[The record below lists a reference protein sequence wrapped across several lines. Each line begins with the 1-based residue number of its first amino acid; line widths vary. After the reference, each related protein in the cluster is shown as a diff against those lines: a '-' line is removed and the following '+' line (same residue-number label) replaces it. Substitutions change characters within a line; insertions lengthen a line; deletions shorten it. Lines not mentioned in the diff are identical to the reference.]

1 MAADDALMDTEPAP
15 APRRSRVGRAGK
27 WLLGIAVAFVLLAVG
42 ALVVLNT
49 PLGERFLASRIA
61 ERTFPNGLNIRI
73 GRIEGNLYGA
83 AVLHDVR
90 LSDPE
95 GVFLTI
101 PRAEV
106 DWNPGAWLSNRLEI
120 DSFSARRAMLSRIP
134 EFLPSEDEGPILP
147 GFDISIDKLEIDN
160 LTLARGIAGER
171 PQRVDLTGSA
181 QVTDRRLMVDIDGR
195 LGKRDRLALLLDAE
209 PDGDDFDL
217 SLDLAAAADG
227 PIAGMAGL
235 DTPYVARI
243 RGDGTWSQWT
253 GSLLVRSEDERVAAM
268 RITNRAGR
276 FGLLGK
282 FDPSDFLTGIPARAL
297 GDDVALKA
305 DIAIDE
311 RIFDGRTIL
320 VGQGLSVDAQGLVD
334 LAENRA
340 EGLELTAFVRDPG
353 LLGEGM
359 ALRGARL
366 DATLDGA
373 FDDLAI
379 VHDARVGELDLG
391 GTRLAGLRQQGTA
404 RYDGTRWTLPLAVTL
419 ARVTSGNAMVDPRLL
434 DGTGRGTLVLSGST
448 LLADAPRV
456 VFPGTSAN
464 LALRGDLAAGRY
476 QIRGPVRA
484 NRLALDNVGTAGG
497 TAVIDFTL
505 APDAPW
511 RLSADLDARIAPV
524 TNATLANLAGTPI
537 RVRGGIAVGGNA
549 PLDFNRLRVD
559 ASKVRLAL
567 DGSVRNGTTRVAG
580 KGTYVDYG
588 AFTVEASVTDA
599 GPSAALVFAKPATGL
614 DNVRVAIAPSE
625 DGFAIDTEGNSVLGP
640 FAGQL
645 GLVAPANGPTRIAI
659 KQMRVS
665 DTDVTGSIALVEGGA
680 DGTLAFAGGGV
691 TGTVALAPRGGGQG
705 LAIDLRARN
714 ARFGGDTPLRIARA
728 DIDASGLIREGS
740 TSFSGSGTAVGL
752 SYGSLFIARLAA
764 RGEIENGVGRVD
776 ASLAGRR
783 SGRFALDLNAAIRP
797 ERIAVAAQGQ
807 FAGRRISMPRR
818 AVLTSLDNGGWNLA
832 PTQVSYGDGGMIAAG
847 NFGGG
852 DLDFD
857 FKLAHMPLSLIDVV
871 RPDTGLGGTISGT
884 VHYRTGANK
893 VPVSEAKVKI
903 DDLTRSGLVLTS
915 RPVDVALVAT
925 LTETELEAHALLQN
939 EEIQR
944 GRVQARITALP
955 AQGLLLDRLRA
966 GRLFGQ
972 LRYRG
977 AAESLWRLA
986 ALDTFD
992 ITGPIAIAA
1001 DATGTLEAPTVRGS
1015 ISGEALELR
1024 SSLSGT
1030 DIRDIAIRGRFQG
1043 SRLQL
1048 TRFSGTAVNG
1058 GTVNGSGIVDLRT
1071 LGETVEGRVL
1081 EIRGPI
1087 IDLRA
1092 SARNARLLDNGGL
1105 SATITGPLRI
1115 VSDGLGGTIAGR
1127 VRVDR
1132 ASWTLGTAA
1141 DDLRLPQIATREI
1154 NAPANRAPQI
1164 AAARPWR
1171 YLINAKA
1178 DSRIDV
1184 DGMGLDSE
1192 WAADIVLRGTTDDPR
1207 IGGRAEVV
1215 RGDYT
1220 FAGTRFELTRGEI
1233 EFDANVPID
1242 PRLDIRAETDRDG
1255 LTVEATVRGS
1265 ATQPEIA
1272 FSSNPSLPEE
1282 ELLARLLFGG
1292 SVTSLS
1298 ATDALQLG
1306 AAVASLRGGG
1316 GMDPINQL
1324 RSAIGL
1330 DRLRIVS
1337 ADPALGRGT
1346 GVALGKNFGR
1356 RFYAEIIT
1364 DGRGYSATE
1373 VEFRVTSWLSLLA
1386 AVSTVGRESVV
1397 AEISRDY

>member
-1 MAADDALMDTEPAP
+1 MAEEMASDADL
-15 APRRSRVGRAGK
+15 APRRRGRRVTRAGK
-27 WLLGIAVAFVLLAVG
+27 WLLGLAAAVVLLVVG
-42 ALVVLNT
+42 GLVVLNT

-61 ERTFPNGLNIRI
+61 EQTFPNGLNIQI

-90 LSDPE
+90 LSDPK

-106 DWNPGAWLSNRLEI
+106 DWNPGAWLYNRLEI
-120 DSFSARRAMLSRIP
+120 DSFAARRANLSRVP
-134 EFLPSEDEGPILP
+134 EFLPSEDDNPVLP
-147 GFDISIDKLEIDN
+147 GFDISIERLEIDN
-160 LTLARGIAGER
+160 LMLARGIAGDR

-181 QVTDRRLMVDIDGR
+181 EVADRRLMVDVDGR
-195 LGKRDRLALLLDAE
+195 LGERDRLALLLDAE

-217 SLDLAAAADG
+217 SLDLDAAEDG
-227 PIAGMAGL
+227 PIAALAGL
-235 DTPYVARI
+235 DGAHIARI
-243 RGDGTWSQWT
+243 RGDGTWSDWT
-253 GSLLVRSEDERVAAM
+253 GGLVVRNDDGRVAAL
-268 RITNRAGR
+268 RITNRSGR

-282 FDPSDFLTGIPARAL
+282 IDPSGFLSGIPARAL
-297 GDDVALKA
+297 GDDVAVKA
-305 DIAIDE
+305 ELAIDN
-311 RIFDGRTIL
+311 RAFDGRTIV
-320 VGQGLSVDAQGLVD
+320 VGRGLSVDAKGLLD
-334 LAENRA
+334 LAGNRA
-340 EGLELTAFVRDPG
+340 ENLAITALVRDPA

-359 ALRGARL
+359 ALRNARL
-366 DATLDGA
+366 TATLDGP
-373 FDDLAI
+373 FKDLAI
-379 VHDARVGELDLG
+379 VHDLQVGELDLG
-391 GTRLAGLRQQGTA
+391 GTRLTGLRQAATA
-404 RYDGTRWTLPLAVTL
+404 RYDGTRWMLPLDL
-419 ARVTSGNAMVDPRLL
+419 RLGRVSSGNTMVDPRLIN
-434 DGTGRGTLVLSGST
+434 GVARGSIVLTGST
-448 LLADAPRV
+448 LRSDDLRLA
-456 VFPGTSAN
+456 FPAASAN
-464 LALRGDLAAGRY
+464 LALRGDLASGDYRL
-476 QIRGPVRA
+476 RGPVRA
-484 NRLALDNVGTAGG
+484 ERLALENVGMLGG
-497 TAVIDFTL
+497 TAVIDLTL
-505 APDAPW
+505 APGAPW
-511 RLSADLDARIAPV
+511 RLSADLDARVAPV

-537 RVRGGIAVGGNA
+537 RVRGGVAVGGNA
-549 PLDFNRLRVD
+549 PLDFKRMRID
-559 ASKVRLAL
+559 ASKVHLAL
-567 DGSVRNGTTRVAG
+567 DGSVRGGTTRLAG
-580 KGTYVDYG
+580 RGTHVDYG

-599 GPSAALVFAKPATGL
+599 GPSAALVFVKPATGL
-614 DNVRVAIAPSE
+614 ENVRVAIAPRD
-625 DGFAIDTEGNSVLGP
+625 DGFAIDTDGQSLFGP
-640 FAGQL
+640 FEGTL
-645 GLVAPANGPTRIAI
+645 GLIAPAGGPTRII
-659 KQMRVS
+659 IEDMRVS
-665 DTDVTGSIALVEGGA
+665 DTKVTGGVSLVDGGA
-680 DGTLAFAGGGV
+680 DGRLAFAGGGMD
-691 TGTVALAPRGGGQG
+691 GTVALAPRGGGQG
-705 LAIDLRARN
+705 LDIDLRARN
-714 ARFGGDTPLRIARA
+714 ARFGGEPSMRIARA
-728 DIDASGLIREGS
+728 DITATGLIREGHS
-740 TSFSGSGTAVGL
+740 SFTGTGTAAGL
-752 SYGSLFIARLAA
+752 SYGSLFIGRLAA
-764 RGEIENGVGRVD
+764 KGEVEDGVGRID

-783 SGRFALDLNAAIRP
+783 SGRFALDLNATVRP
-797 ERIAVAAQGQ
+797 ERIALAAQGE

-818 AVLTSLDNGGWNLA
+818 AVLTSLDGGGWRLA
-832 PTQVSYGDGGMIAAG
+832 PTQLSYGGAGMIAAG
-847 NFGGG
+847 SFGGG
-852 DLDFD
+852 NLDFE
-857 FKLAHMPLSLIDVV
+857 FKLARMPLSLIDIV

-884 VHYRTGANK
+884 IDYRAGARGL
-893 VPVSEAKVKI
+893 PVSEAKVKI
-903 DDLTRSGLVLTS
+903 EGLTRSGLVLTS
-915 RPVDVALVAT
+915 RPVDVALVAR
-925 LTETELEAHALLQN
+925 LSESELAARAVLGN
-939 EEIQR
+939 EDIQR
-944 GRVQARITALP
+944 GRVQARITGLP
-955 AQGLLLDRLRA
+955 GSGLLLDRLRA
-966 GRLFGQ
+966 GRLSGQ

-1001 DATGTLEAPTVRGS
+1001 DATGSLRDPRVRGS
-1015 ISGEALELR
+1015 IAGETLHLR
-1024 SSLSGT
+1024 SALSGT
-1030 DIRDIAIRGRFQG
+1030 DIRDLAVRGKFSG

-1048 TRFSGTAVNG
+1048 ASFSGTAVNG
-1058 GTVNGSGIVDLRT
+1058 GSVSGSGIVDLRT
-1071 LGETVEGRVL
+1071 LGETVEGRLL

-1092 SARNARLLDNGGL
+1092 SARNARLLDTAGL

-1115 VSDGLGGTIAGR
+1115 VSNGLGGTIAGR

-1132 ASWTLGTAA
+1132 ASWKLGTAA

-1154 NAPANRAPQI
+1154 NAPANRAPQ
-1164 AAARPWR
+1164 AAPGRPWR
-1171 YLINAKA
+1171 YLIDAKA
-1178 DSRIDV
+1178 SSRIDV

-1192 WAADIVLRGTTDDPR
+1192 WSADILLRGTTDDPR
-1207 IGGRAEVV
+1207 IGGSATMV

-1220 FAGTRFELTRGEI
+1220 FAGTRFELTRGDI
-1233 EFDANVPID
+1233 DFDETVPVD
-1242 PRLDIRAETDRDG
+1242 PRLDIRAETERDG

>member
-1 MAADDALMDTEPAP
+1 MAEDQAVEAGP
-15 APRRSRVGRAGK
+15 APRARRGRLGRAGK
-27 WLLGIAVAFVLLAVG
+27 WVLGTVAALVLFVIG

-61 ERTFPNGLNIRI
+61 ERTFPNGLNIQI

-90 LSDPE
+90 LSDPK

-106 DWNPGAWLSNRLEI
+106 DWNPGAWLYNRLEI
-120 DSFSARRAMLSRIP
+120 DSFAARRANLARVP
-134 EFLPSEDEGPILP
+134 EFLPSEEDNPILP
-147 GFDISIDKLEIDN
+147 GFDISIEQLEIDN
-160 LTLARGIAGER
+160 LMLARGIAGDR

-181 QVTDRRLMVDIDGR
+181 EVADRRLMVDVDGR
-195 LGKRDRLALLLDAE
+195 LGERDRLALLLDAE

-217 SLDLAAAADG
+217 SLDLDAAKDG
-227 PIAGMAGL
+227 PIAALAGL
-235 DTPYVARI
+235 DGAHSARI
-243 RGDGTWSQWT
+243 RGDGSWTKWT
-253 GSLLVRSEDERVAAM
+253 GGLLVRNDEGRVAAL
-268 RITNRAGR
+268 RITNRSGR

-282 FDPSDFLTGIPARAL
+282 IDPSGFLSGIPARAL

-305 DIAIDE
+305 ELGIDN
-311 RIFDGRTIL
+311 RAFDGRTIM
-320 VGQGLSVDAQGLVD
+320 VGRGLNVDAMGLLD
-334 LAENRA
+334 LAENRV
-340 EGLELTAFVRDPG
+340 EDFEVTAFVRDPA

-359 ALRGARL
+359 ALRNARL
-366 DATLDGA
+366 AATLNGP
-373 FDDLAI
+373 FKNLAI
-379 VHDARVGELDLG
+379 VHDLQVGELDLG
-391 GTRLAGLRQQGTA
+391 DTKLTGLRQAATA
-404 RYDGTRWTLPLAVTL
+404 RYDGTRWMLPLDL
-419 ARVTSGNAMVDPRLL
+419 RLGRVSSGNAMVDPRLINGVARGSIVL
-434 DGTGRGTLVLSGST
+434 TGATLRSDDLR
-448 LLADAPRV
+448 LA
-456 VFPGTSAN
+456 FPAASAN
-464 LALRGDLAAGRY
+464 LALRGDLASGDY
-476 QIRGPVRA
+476 QLRGPVRA
-484 NRLALDNVGTAGG
+484 ERLALENVGMLGG
-497 TAVIDFTL
+497 TAVIDLSL
-505 APDAPW
+505 ASGTPW
-511 RLSADLDARIAPV
+511 RLSADLDARVAPV

-537 RVRGGIAVGGNA
+537 RVRGGVAVGGNA
-549 PLDFNRLRVD
+549 PLDFNRMRID
-559 ASKVRLAL
+559 ASKVHLAL
-567 DGSVRNGTTRVAG
+567 DGSVREGTTRLAG
-580 KGTYVDYG
+580 RGTHVDYG
-588 AFTVEASVTDA
+588 PFTVEASLTKA
-599 GPSAALVFAKPATGL
+599 GPSAALVFAKPTTGL
-614 DNVRVAIAPSE
+614 ENVRVAIAPRD
-625 DGFAIDTEGNSVLGP
+625 DGFIIDTDGQSLFGP
-640 FAGQL
+640 FEGTL
-645 GLVAPANGPTRIAI
+645 GLTAPAGGPTRIAI
-659 KQMRVS
+659 DEMRVS
-665 DTDVTGSIALVEGGA
+665 DTKVTGAVSLADGGA
-680 DGTLAFAGGGV
+680 DGQLAFSGGGID
-691 TGTVALAPRGGGQG
+691 GTVALAPRGGGQG
-705 LAIDLRARN
+705 LDIDLHARN
-714 ARFGGDTPLRIARA
+714 ARFGGEPAMRIARA
-728 DIDASGLIREGS
+728 DITAAGLIREGH
-740 TSFSGSGTAVGL
+740 TSFTGTGTAAGL
-752 SYGSLFIARLAA
+752 SYGSLFIGRLAA
-764 RGEIENGVGRVD
+764 KGEVEDGVGRID

-783 SGRFALDLNAAIRP
+783 SGRFALDLNATVTP
-797 ERIAVAAQGQ
+797 ERMVLAAQGE

-818 AVLTSLDNGGWNLA
+818 AVLTSLDGGGWRLT
-832 PTQVSYGDGGMIAAG
+832 PTQLSYGSAGMIAAG
-847 NFGGG
+847 SFGGG
-852 DLDFD
+852 NLDFE
-857 FKLAHMPLSLIDVV
+857 FKLARMPLSLIDIV

-884 VHYRTGANK
+884 IDYRAGARGL
-893 VPVSEAKVKI
+893 PVSEAKVKI
-903 DDLTRSGLVLTS
+903 EGLTRSGLVLTS
-915 RPVDVALVAT
+915 RPVDVALVAR
-925 LTETELEAHALLQN
+925 LSESELAARAVLGN
-939 EEIQR
+939 EDIQR
-944 GRVQARITALP
+944 GRV
-955 AQGLLLDRLRA
+955 RA

-1001 DATGTLEAPTVRGS
+1001 DATGSLQDPTVRGS
-1015 ISGEALELR
+1015 IAGDALHLR
-1024 SSLSGT
+1024 SAISGT
-1030 DIRDIAIRGRFQG
+1030 DIRDLAVRGKFSG

-1048 TRFSGTAVNG
+1048 ASFSGTAVNG
-1058 GTVNGSGIVDLRT
+1058 GSVSGSGIVDLRT
-1071 LGETVEGRVL
+1071 LGETVEGRLL

-1092 SARNARLLDNGGL
+1092 SARNARLIDTAGL

-1115 VSDGLGGTIAGR
+1115 VSNGLGGTIAGR

-1132 ASWTLGTAA
+1132 ASWKLGTAA

-1154 NAPANRAPQI
+1154 NAPANRAPR
-1164 AAARPWR
+1164 AAPARPWR
-1171 YLINAKA
+1171 YLVDAKA
-1178 DSRIDV
+1178 SSRIDV

-1192 WAADIVLRGTTDDPR
+1192 WSADILLRGTTDDPR
-1207 IGGRAEVV
+1207 IGGSATMI

-1220 FAGTRFELTRGEI
+1220 FAGTQFELTRGDI
-1233 EFDANVPID
+1233 DFDETVPID
-1242 PRLDIRAETDRDG
+1242 PRLDIRAETERDG
-1255 LTVEATVRGS
+1255 LTVEATVTGS

-1272 FSSNPSLPEE
+1272 FSSNPALPEE

>member
-1 MAADDALMDTEPAP
+1 MAVSETVEAGDVPV
-15 APRRSRVGRAGK
+15 PRRGRLGRAGK
-27 WLLGIAVAFVLLAVG
+27 WALGIVAAVVLLVAG
-42 ALVVLNT
+42 SLVVLNT
-49 PLGERFLASRIA
+49 PIGERFLASRIA

-101 PRAEV
+101 PRAEI
-106 DWNPGAWLSNRLEI
+106 DWNPGAWLYNRLEI
-120 DSFSARRAMLSRIP
+120 DSFAARRARLARLP
-134 EFLPSEDEGPILP
+134 EFLPSEEDSPVLP
-147 GFDISIDKLEIDN
+147 GFDISLEEIEIDN
-160 LTLARGIAGER
+160 LMLAPGIAGDR
-171 PQRVDLTGSA
+171 AQRVDLSGSA
-181 QVTDRRLMVDIDGR
+181 EVADRRLMVDIDGR
-195 LGKRDRLALLLDAE
+195 LGERDRLALLLDAE

-217 SLDLAAAADG
+217 ALDVDAAAEG
-227 PIAGMAGL
+227 PIAMLVGFDG
-235 DTPYVARI
+235 DHRARV
-243 RGDGTWSQWT
+243 RGDGTWTQWT
-253 GSLLVRSEDERVAAM
+253 GGLLVRNDDGRVAAM
-268 RITNRAGR
+268 RITNQSGR

-282 FDPSDFLTGIPARAL
+282 FDPSGFLSGIPANAL

-305 DIAIDE
+305 DVAIDN
-311 RIFDGRTIL
+311 RAFDGRTVM
-320 VGQGLSVDAQGLVD
+320 VGRGLTLDAEGGLD

-340 EGLELTAFVRDPG
+340 DDLEVTAFVRDPD
-353 LLGEGM
+353 LLGQGM
-359 ALRGARL
+359 ALRNAQL
-366 DATLDGA
+366 VATVDGE
-373 FDDLAI
+373 FGDLAI
-379 VHDARVGELDLG
+379 VHELQVGELDLG
-391 GTRLAGLRQQGTA
+391 GTKLARLRQEGTA
-404 RYDGTRWTLPLAVTL
+404 RFDGTRWTLPLDVSL
-419 ARVTSGNAMVDPRLL
+419 GRVTSGNALVDPRLVK
-434 DGTGRGTLVLSGST
+434 GRARGTIVLSGTT
-448 LLADAPRV
+448 LRSDDLRIA
-456 VFPGTSAN
+456 FPGTSAN
-464 LALRGDLAAGRY
+464 LALRGDLGRGTY

-484 NRLALDNVGTAGG
+484 DGLALDGVGTAGG
-497 TAVIDFTL
+497 TAVIDVAL
-505 APDAPW
+505 SPDASW
-511 RLSADLDARIAPV
+511 RLSAELDARIAPV

-537 RVRGGIAVGGNA
+537 RVRGGIAVGGDG

-559 ASKVRLAL
+559 ASKVQLAL
-567 DGSVRNGTTRVAG
+567 DGSVRDGTTRVAG
-580 KGTYVDYG
+580 RGTHVDYG
-588 AFTVEASVTDA
+588 AFTVEASVDDA

-614 DNVRVAIAPSE
+614 ENVRVAIAPSD
-625 DGFAIDTEGNSVLGP
+625 DGFAIDTEGDSVLGP

-645 GLVAPANGPTRIAI
+645 GLVAPSEGPTRIAI
-659 KQMRVS
+659 ERMQVS
-665 DTDVTGSIALVEGGA
+665 DTDVSGTVTLVEGGA
-680 DGTLAFAGGGV
+680 DGTLAFAGGGLD
-691 TGTVALAPRGGGQG
+691 GAIALAPRGGGQG
-705 LAIDLRARN
+705 LDIDLRARN
-714 ARFGGDTPLRIARA
+714 ARFGGETPLRIARA
-728 DIDASGLIREGS
+728 DIEGTGLIREGG
-740 TSFSGSGTAVGL
+740 TEFSGSGTAVGL
-752 SYGSLFIARLAA
+752 SYGTLFISRLAA
-764 RGEIENGVGRVD
+764 KGEVENGVGRID

-783 SGRFALDLNAAIRP
+783 SGRFVLDLNATVRP
-797 ERIAVAAQGQ
+797 ERIALAAQGE
-807 FAGRRISMPRR
+807 FAGRRITMPRR
-818 AVLTSLDNGGWNLA
+818 AVLTSVDDGGWRLA
-832 PTQVSYGDGGMIAAG
+832 PTQISYGDGGMIATG
-847 NFGGG
+847 SFGGG

-857 FKLAHMPLSLIDVV
+857 FKLARMPLSLIDIA

-884 VHYRTGANK
+884 IDYRSGENRL
-893 VPVSEAKVKI
+893 PVADAKVKI
-903 DDLTRSGLVLTS
+903 DGLTRSGLVLTS
-915 RPVDVALVAT
+915 RPVDVALVAR
-925 LTETELEAHALLQN
+925 LTETELATRAVLGN
-939 EEIQR
+939 EDIQR
-944 GRVQARITALP
+944 GRVQARITGLP
-955 AQGLLLDRLRA
+955 GSGLLLDRLRA
-966 GRLFGQ
+966 GSLFGQ
-972 LRYRG
+972 LRYNG

-992 ITGPIAIAA
+992 ITGPVAISA
-1001 DATGTLEAPTVRGS
+1001 DATGSLQDPTVRGS
-1015 ISGEALELR
+1015 ITGQGLQLR
-1024 SSLSGT
+1024 SALSGT
-1030 DIRDIAIRGRFQG
+1030 DIRDIAVRGDFRG
-1043 SRLQL
+1043 SRLRL
-1048 TRFSGTAVNG
+1048 ASFSGTAANG
-1058 GTVNGSGIVDLRT
+1058 GSVSGSGIVDLRT
-1071 LGETVEGRVL
+1071 LGETVEGRIL

-1092 SARNARLLDNGGL
+1092 SATNARLLETGGL

-1115 VSDGLGGTIAGR
+1115 VSNGLGGTIAGR

-1132 ASWTLGTAA
+1132 ASWRLGTAA

-1154 NAPANRAPQI
+1154 NAPANRAPRV
-1164 AAARPWR
+1164 APSRPWR
-1171 YLINAKA
+1171 YLIDARA
-1178 DSRIDV
+1178 LSRIDV

-1192 WAADIVLRGTTDDPR
+1192 WSADIVLRGTTDDPR
-1207 IGGRAEVV
+1207 IGGSAEVV

-1233 EFDANVPID
+1233 EFDESVPID
-1242 PRLDIRAETDRDG
+1242 PRLDIRAETERDG

-1272 FSSNPSLPEE
+1272 FTSNPALPEE

>member
-1 MAADDALMDTEPAP
+1 MAEDMVSDTER
-15 APRRSRVGRAGK
+15 APRRRSRMTRAGK
-27 WLLGIAVAFVLLAVG
+27 WLLGLAGAVVLLIVG
-42 ALVVLNT
+42 GLVVLNT

-61 ERTFPNGLNIRI
+61 ERTFPNGLNVRI

-90 LSDPE
+90 LSDPK

-106 DWNPGAWLSNRLEI
+106 DWNPGAWLSNKLEI
-120 DSFSARRAMLSRIP
+120 DSFAARRANLARLP
-134 EFLPSEDEGPILP
+134 EFLPSEEDNPILP
-147 GFDISIDKLEIDN
+147 GFDIAIERLEIDN
-160 LTLARGIAGER
+160 LMLARGIAGDNA
-171 PQRVDLTGSA
+171 QRVDLTGSA
-181 QVTDRRLMVDIDGR
+181 EVADRRLMLDVDGR
-195 LGKRDRLALLLDAE
+195 LGERDRLALLLDAE
-209 PDGDDFDL
+209 PDGDNFDL

-227 PIAGMAGL
+227 PIAALAGL
-235 DTPYVARI
+235 DQAHSARI
-243 RGDGTWSQWT
+243 RGDGTWSNWA
-253 GSLLVRSEDERVAAM
+253 GGLLVRNEDERVAAL

-282 FDPSDFLTGIPARAL
+282 LDPSGFLTGIPARAL
-297 GDDVALKA
+297 GDDVALKTEL
-305 DIAIDE
+305 AIDN
-311 RIFDGRTIL
+311 RAFDGRTVL
-320 VGQGLSVDAQGLVD
+320 VGRGLTVDAVGLLD

-340 EGLELTAFVRDPG
+340 EDLQLTAVVRDPA

-359 ALRGARL
+359 ALRNARL
-366 DATLDGA
+366 TATLDGA
-373 FDDLAI
+373 FKDLAI
-379 VHDARVGELDLG
+379 VHDLQVGELDLG
-391 GTRLAGLRQQGTA
+391 GTKLAGLRQSATA
-404 RYDGTRWTLPLAVTL
+404 RYDGTRWMLPLEL
-419 ARVTSGNAMVDPRLL
+419 RLGRVSSGNAMVDPQLV
-434 DGTGRGTLVLSGST
+434 DGVARGSIVLTGTT
-448 LLADAPRV
+448 LLSDDLRV
-456 VFPGTSAN
+456 AFPAASAN
-464 LALRGDLAAGRY
+464 LALRGDLARGDYR
-476 QIRGPVRA
+476 IRGPVRA
-484 NRLALDNVGTAGG
+484 ERLALDNVGSLGG
-497 TAVIDFTL
+497 TAVIDLSL
-505 APDAPW
+505 APGAPW
-511 RLSADLDARIAPV
+511 RLAANLDARIAPV
-524 TNATLANLAGTPI
+524 TNATLANLAGPSI
-537 RVRGGIAVGGNA
+537 RVRGGVAVGGNA
-549 PLDFNRLRVD
+549 PLDFNRMRID

-567 DGSVRNGTTRVAG
+567 DGSVKGGTTRVAG
-580 KGTYVDYG
+580 SGTHVDYG
-588 AFTVEASVTDA
+588 PFTVEASVTDE
-599 GPSAALVFAKPATGL
+599 GPSAALVFARPVTGL
-614 DNVRVAIAPSE
+614 EDVRVAIAPSD
-625 DGFAIDTEGNSVLGP
+625 DGFAIDTEGQSLLGP
-640 FAGQL
+640 FAGTL
-645 GLVAPANGPTRIAI
+645 GLIAPEDGPTRIAI
-659 KQMRVS
+659 QQMRVS
-665 DTDVTGSIALVEGGA
+665 DTNITGGVTLGDGGV
-680 DGTLAFAGGGV
+680 DGTLAFAGGGLD
-691 TGTVALAPRGGGQG
+691 GTVALAPRGGGQG
-705 LAIDLRARN
+705 LDIDLRARN
-714 ARFGGDTPLRIARA
+714 ARFGGETAMRIARA
-728 DIDASGLIREGS
+728 DISASGLIREGN
-740 TSFSGSGTAVGL
+740 TSFSGRGTAAGL

-764 RGEIENGVGRVD
+764 QGEIENGVGSID

-783 SGRFALDLNAAIRP
+783 SGRFALDVNANIRP
-797 ERIAVAAQGQ
+797 ERIALAAQGE

-818 AVLTSLDNGGWNLA
+818 AVLTSAENGGWRLA
-832 PTQVSYGDGGMIAAG
+832 PTQLSYGDAGMIAAG
-847 NFGGG
+847 SFGGG

-857 FKLAHMPLSLIDVV
+857 FKLARMPLSLIDIVS
-871 RPDTGLGGTISGT
+871 PDIGLGGTISGNVT
-884 VHYRTGANK
+884 YRTGANL

-903 DDLTRSGLVLTS
+903 EGLTRSGLVLTS
-915 RPVDVALVAT
+915 RPVDVSLVAR
-925 LTETELEAHALLQN
+925 LTESELAARAVLAN
-939 EEIQR
+939 EDIQR
-944 GRVQARITALP
+944 GRLQARITGLP
-955 AQGLLLDRLRA
+955 SSGLLLDRLRA
-966 GRLFGQ
+966 GNLFGQ
-972 LRYRG
+972 LRYQG

-992 ITGPIAIAA
+992 ITGPVAIAA
-1001 DATGTLEAPTVRGS
+1001 DATGSLADPTVRGT
-1015 ISGEALELR
+1015 ISGDALHLR
-1024 SSLSGT
+1024 SALSGT
-1030 DIRDIAIRGRFQG
+1030 DIRDLKVRGGFRG

-1048 TRFSGTAVNG
+1048 ASFSGTAVNG
-1058 GTVNGSGIVDLRT
+1058 GTVSGSGIVDLRT
-1071 LGETVEGRVL
+1071 LGERVEGRVL

-1092 SARNARLLDNGGL
+1092 SAKNARLLDTGGL

-1115 VSDGLGGTIAGR
+1115 VSNGLGGTIAGR

-1132 ASWTLGTAA
+1132 ASWRLGTAA
-1141 DDLRLPQIATREI
+1141 DDLRIPQIATREI
-1154 NAPANRAPQI
+1154 NAPANRAPQA

-1171 YLINAKA
+1171 YLIDAKA
-1178 DSRIDV
+1178 ASRIDV

-1192 WAADIVLRGTTDDPR
+1192 WSADIILRGTTDDPR
-1207 IGGRAEVV
+1207 IGGSAEVV

-1233 EFDANVPID
+1233 DFDESAPID
-1242 PRLDIRAETDRDG
+1242 PQLDIRAETETDS
-1255 LTVEATVRGS
+1255 LTVEVTVRGS

-1272 FSSNPSLPEE
+1272 FSSNPALPEE